1 MTQSKVHK
9 YVGTNEHIY
18 KKVFNIDATYVCTYY
33 TAIKFNI
40 YRRLVHFQF
49 VGASRAVDK
58 DIFLFYV
65 TCEQRTAAWYRDGG
79 KKSVFFRVT
88 HILKR
93 FLLGRAISSNS
104 ILDIWICWRTFHGAR
119 CDVTKCLV
127 IIWKLSLWQFI
138 LIGAAKSET
147 CNKTFHKHIKNENYE
162 YAISLISTFS
172 FIPF

>member
-1 MTQSKVHK
+1 VVSQLLISLYTVHKGVKMTQSKVHK

-65 TCEQRTAAWYRDGG
+65 TCEQRTAAWFSSWWE
-79 KKSVFFRVT
+79 K
-88 HILKR
+88 IC
-93 FLLGRAISSNS
+93 FLP
-104 ILDIWICWRTFHGAR
+104 
-119 CDVTKCLV
+119 CDPHFEKIFT
-127 IIWKLSLWQFI
+127 WP
-138 LIGAAKSET
+138 GD
-147 CNKTFHKHIKNENYE
+147 
-162 YAISLISTFS
+162 
-172 FIPF
+172 